1 MDSKETERLNA
12 IANLMHI
19 LGHPMRI
26 AMVEALSE
34 RTWCVCELA
43 AHLGLNKSAAS
54 KHLSLLR
61 SVGVVD
67 LEKQGTQVIYT
78 LIMPC
83 VIDMLHCTQFG
94 ATRKQCDRCD
104 NPAGCGNTCG

>member
-1 MDSKETERLNA
+1 MDIQETERLIN

-26 AMVEALSE
+26 AMVEALHD

-43 AHLGLNKSAAS
+43 EHLGLNKSAAS

-61 SVGVVD
+61 SVGVVE
-67 LEKQGTQVIYT
+67 LEKQGTQVMYSLT
-78 LIMPC
+78 MPC
-83 VIDMLHCTQFG
+83 VIDMLHCTQK
-94 ATRKQCDRCD
+94 TTSSEKRSCCTSE
-104 NPAGCGNTCG
+104 PSCGDSCS

>member
-1 MDSKETERLNA
+1 MDTKETERLNA
-12 IANLMHI
+12 MANLMHI

-26 AMVEALSE
+26 AMVEALNE

-43 AHLGLNKSAAS
+43 THLGLNKSAAS

-78 LIMPC
+78 LILPC
-83 VIDMLHCTQFG
+83 VIDLLHCTQVQSLHG
-94 ATRKQCDRCD
+94 KV
-104 NPAGCGNTCG
+104 GCCGEGSSCGGSCN